1 MKQTPMDTEKSDP
14 DYEQRH
20 FKFEGCFNFRDI
32 GGYVGTDGKTVAWGQ
47 YLRSGRQDRMTDADL
62 ARVAQLKINTQIDL
76 RREEEVSSQGRGPLS
91 SLGASYVFNSVL
103 TDHTISNLNRETG
116 ITGTRY
122 LGYLQYDLAPWQR
135 LFTLL
140 SDPSNYPV
148 LVHCTAGKDRTGVT
162 TALILSVLGVDRSV
176 IEADFVLTNREVERQ
191 VTFVENGPGIPRGM
205 SREAFVYAAGVREDA
220 MDVFLKG
227 LDERYGGP
235 MDFLRSIGI
244 DDSMQQSMRDI
255 LLTDES
261 EDLRHPA
268 GD

>member
-1 MKQTPMDTEKSDP
+1 MKQTPSSSAKSDL
-14 DYEQRH
+14 DYEKRH
-20 FKFEGCFNFRDI
+20 YRFDGCFNFRDI
-32 GGYVGTDGKTVAWGQ
+32 GGYVGMDGKTVAWGQ
-47 YLRSGRQDRMTDADL
+47 YLRSGRQDRMTESDL

-91 SLGASYVFNSVL
+91 SLGASYILNSVL

-140 SDPSNYPV
+140 SDPNLYPV

-162 TALILSVLGVDRSV
+162 TALLLSVLGVDRSV
-176 IEADFVLTNREVERQ
+176 IEADFVMTNLDVERQ
-191 VTFVENGPGIPRGM
+191 VSFVENGPGIPRGM

-220 MDVFLKG
+220 MDIFLNG

-244 DDSMQQSMRDI
+244 DDDMQQSMRDV

-261 EDLRHPA
+261 EDMRDPA